1 MKKREEVFLEKIYIS
16 VTKWTVFIATTLAVI
31 VAILGVIYASK
42 LYYDTK
48 NTGFDRTYYPKKDPS
63 VSFDE
68 VMNTDKDRVERFQ
81 SLKVYVYSVIQN
93 GSKGH
98 GYAMGAMPKN
108 VIKNKKGID
117 VAAYVANGLEGE
129 KPNDFSK
136 CIACH
141 GIDGRGNN
149 GAAPSLIILPIY
161 NHQRALVKFNI
172 KEEKKLTIEEEAK
185 SRRLLELRATRT
197 PQEIKLDHIMTN
209 INKYALHAGQDG
221 TSRAGLV
228 SFILENS
235 GNTLENYME
244 DYLGQLLTVTDKLL
258 IYGYKLSKKEKFGVN
273 AMDWRSF
280 IKEFTMKFI
289 NDIKKELSK
298 EYKHSSEQDRVENDK
313 INRAIAAQT
322 QLMVVGMAIG
332 GAIILFLLLT
342 LILIFIKVE
351 KNTRK
356 DEQIYNDKD
365 HDKVKNLISGEEK

>member
-1 MKKREEVFLEKIYIS
+1 M
-16 VTKWTVFIATTLAVI
+16 
-31 VAILGVIYASK
+31 
-42 LYYDTK
+42 
-48 NTGFDRTYYPKKDPS
+48 KDPS

-68 VMNTDKDRVERFQ
+68 VMDTDKDRVERFQ

-129 KPNDFSK
+129 VPNNFSK

-141 GIDGRGNN
+141 GVDGRGNN
-149 GAAPSLIILPIY
+149 GAAPSLILLPIY

-172 KEEKKLTIEEEAK
+172 EEEKKLTIEEEAK
-185 SRRLLELRATRT
+185 SRKLLELRAKRT
-197 PQEIKLDHIMTN
+197 PREIKLDHIMTN
-209 INKYALHAGQDG
+209 INKYALHVGQNG
-221 TSRAGLV
+221 TSREGLV
-228 SFILENS
+228 SFILQNS
-235 GNTLENYME
+235 GNVLENYME
-244 DYLGQLLTVTDKLL
+244 NYLDQLLTATDKLL
-258 IYGYKLSKKEKFGVN
+258 NYGYTLSKKEKFGVN

-280 IKEFTMKFI
+280 IEEFTMKFTK
-289 NDIKKELSK
+289 DIKEELSK
-298 EYKHSSEQDRVENDK
+298 DYKHSSEQDKFENEK

-356 DEQIYNDKD
+356 DEQIDNKEKGVVSTDEKD
-365 HDKVKNLISGEEK
+365 LDIVKNKISGEEK